1 MDADDLL
8 HLLLRGEGDVVEDAA
23 AQEGVG
29 QLLFRVGRDDDDGAL
44 LCLDRLLRLGNVE
57 LHLVQLPEE
66 VVGELKIGLV
76 HLVDEQ
82 HYLLVGGERLAELAE
97 LDVFCDVVH
106 AGGAELAVVKTLD
119 DVVDVQTVLR
129 LGGGFHVPDDELLA
143 QRVGDG
149 LRQHG
154 LARAG
159 LALDEQRLLQRHSD
173 VHRAHQLGRGDV
185 VFGPAEGN
193 RHRNTSLHKSL
204 ILFYIAAPSVSMRS
218 GGEKILKNTQTVV
231 AFLKLLCYNTEKNPI
246 RRQRT
251 MKKLTKMQQK
261 VYDYIAQ
268 FMTKWGYPPSV
279 REICAEL
286 NFKSPSTAHFHI
298 LNLEKKGYLEHD
310 AGKGRAIR
318 LKGEAQAVPAVPA
331 APAAPSN
338 AVDFMEERD
347 ARENRIPIVGNVAA
361 GSPILAQECVED
373 YLTFDT
379 GSRSGEF
386 FALRVRGESMLGV
399 GILPDDLVVVRRQQ
413 TANNGEIVVALI
425 GDEATVKTFKKQN
438 GEIWLLPANPDY
450 QPIDGRECEVLG
462 KVVAVVRQ
470 Y

>member
-1 MDADDLL
+1 
-8 HLLLRGEGDVVEDAA
+8 
-23 AQEGVG
+23 
-29 QLLFRVGRDDDDGAL
+29 
-44 LCLDRLLRLGNVE
+44 
-57 LHLVQLPEE
+57 
-66 VVGELKIGLV
+66 
-76 HLVDEQ
+76 
-82 HYLLVGGERLAELAE
+82 
-97 LDVFCDVVH
+97 
-106 AGGAELAVVKTLD
+106 
-119 DVVDVQTVLR
+119 
-129 LGGGFHVPDDELLA
+129 
-143 QRVGDG
+143 
-149 LRQHG
+149 
-154 LARAG
+154 
-159 LALDEQRLLQRHSD
+159 
-173 VHRAHQLGRGDV
+173 
-185 VFGPAEGN
+185 
-193 RHRNTSLHKSL
+193 
-204 ILFYIAAPSVSMRS
+204 
-218 GGEKILKNTQTVV
+218 
-231 AFLKLLCYNTEKNPI
+231 
-246 RRQRT
+246 

-318 LKGEAQAVPAVPA
+318 LKGEAQTAPAVPV

-399 GILPDDLVVVRRQQ
+399 GILPDVILRRIPYEIEIRPLEKPYFRQIGLVMKDRSRLTPVV
-413 TANNGEIVVALI
+413 
-425 GDEATVKTFKKQN
+425 KKFM
-438 GEIWLLPANPDY
+438 EYLPF
-450 QPIDGRECEVLG
+450 REMAE
-462 KVVAVVRQ
+462 
-470 Y
+470 